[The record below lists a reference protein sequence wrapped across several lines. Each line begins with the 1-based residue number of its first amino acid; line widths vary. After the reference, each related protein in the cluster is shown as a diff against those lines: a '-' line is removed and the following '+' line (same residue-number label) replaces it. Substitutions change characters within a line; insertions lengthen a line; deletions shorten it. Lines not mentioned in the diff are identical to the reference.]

1 MPGSI
6 VVENSTLYL
15 NVLEPCN
22 FGWTMFIEHLNE
34 INEIVCSLK
43 LNSRDKRVENLSRDW
58 VFNIQIKFFK
68 NFAPLCDSLSKAAS
82 GTD

>member
-1 MPGSI
+1 MK
-6 VVENSTLYL
+6 
-15 NVLEPCN
+15 
-22 FGWTMFIEHLNE
+22 
-34 INEIVCSLK
+34 IVCSLK